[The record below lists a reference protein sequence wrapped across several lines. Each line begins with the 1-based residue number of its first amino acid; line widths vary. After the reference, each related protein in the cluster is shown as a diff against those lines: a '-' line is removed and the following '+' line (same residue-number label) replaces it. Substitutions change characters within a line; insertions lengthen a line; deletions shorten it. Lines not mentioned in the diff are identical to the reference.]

1 MSCSGLP
8 SPLGFAS
15 PLTSNV
21 PFTSSMV
28 AWEQFIVMLRTVVA
42 LL

>member
-1 MSCSGLP
+1 MSYSGLP

-15 PLTSNV
+15 PLTSDA
-21 PFTSSMV
+21 PSTSSMG
-28 AWEQFIVMLRTVVA
+28 AWEQFIVMLRTAVA